1 MDIVSICVILYCVYL
16 LYTFGKIFQVGDFV
30 KKFLSVILVA
40 VIILSTFSIGASASF
55 NSLLETEADIVLL
68 INADTET
75 VILDKNAD
83 KRSAPASLTKIV
95 TCMLVL
101 ENCTDLSTMVTCKRE
116 SLNGLYEQNAATA
129 GILAGETLSIKDL
142 LYCLMLPSAAD
153 AANILADYVG
163 NGIDNFVVMMNEF
176 VAKLGCENTK
186 FYNAHGLD
194 TDPNAYTTANDL
206 YKITKYA
213 LQNPTFKEITSTSRY
228 DVAPTAKYPYTRY
241 LHNTNKMMNPGIP
254 DYYCDAV
261 SGVKTGTTDA
271 AGRCVITTAS
281 RDGYNYLLIVMGAPQ
296 YDIDNDGV
304 EENVAFT
311 ESKKIYNWA
320 FKNIELTKVT
330 DKTDVVTVVDVKY
343 NSKVDHLR
351 LVPAEEI
358 SALVPLGTQSGSLV
372 TRPIENETPKVV
384 KAPIKKGD
392 VIGKAEVL
400 YGNDIVATVDLVAAE
415 DIDLNVFLLIIGVA
429 KNILS
434 TTIFKVL
441 FIVLAILVVIY
452 ILLIIRRNKIRAKRK
467 KIRMIKG

>member
-1 MDIVSICVILYCVYL
+1 
-16 LYTFGKIFQVGDFV
+16 VGDFV
-30 KKFLSVILVA
+30 KKLLSVILIA
-40 VIILSTFSIGASASF
+40 IIIFSTFFIGASASF
-55 NSLLETEADIVLL
+55 NSLLETESDIVLL
-68 INADTET
+68 INTDTET
-75 VILDKNAD
+75 VILDKNAN
-83 KRSAPASLTKIV
+83 KKTAPASLTKIV

-101 ENCTDLSTMVTCKRE
+101 ENCPDLSVMVTCKRE
-116 SLNGLYEQNAATA
+116 SLEGLYKQNAATA
-129 GILAGETLSIKDL
+129 GILAGESLSIKDL

-163 NGIDNFVVMMNEF
+163 GGIDNFVVMMNEF
-176 VAKLGCENTK
+176 VGKLGCENTK

-228 DVAPTAKYPYTRY
+228 DIPPTEKYPHTRY
-241 LHNTNKMMNPGIP
+241 LHNTNKMMNPGIK
-254 DYYCDAV
+254 DYYCKDV

-271 AGRCVITTAS
+271 AGHCVITTAS
-281 RDGYNYLLIVMGAPQ
+281 HDGYNYLLIVMGAPQ

-311 ESKKIYNWA
+311 ESKKIYEWT

-330 DKTDVVTVVDVKY
+330 NKTDVITVVDVKY
-343 NSKVDHLR
+343 NSKVDHVR

-358 SALVPLGTQSGSLV
+358 SALVPIGTQTGSLI
-372 TRPIENETPKVV
+372 TRPIESKTPKSIT
-384 KAPIKKGD
+384 APVKKGE
-392 VIGKAEVL
+392 VIGQAEVL
-400 YGNDIVATVDLVAAE
+400 YGNEVVATVDLVAAE
-415 DIDLNVFLLIIGVA
+415 DIELNVFLLIIGVI

-434 TTIFKVL
+434 STIFKVL
-441 FIVLAILVVIY
+441 FVILAVLLVIY
-452 ILLIIRRNKIRAKRK
+452 ILLLIRRNKIRAKRK

>member
-1 MDIVSICVILYCVYL
+1 M
-16 LYTFGKIFQVGDFV
+16 
-30 KKFLSVILVA
+30 
-40 VIILSTFSIGASASF
+40 
-55 NSLLETEADIVLL
+55 ETEADIVLL
-68 INADTET
+68 VNTDTET

-83 KRSAPASLTKIV
+83 KRSAPASLTKMV

-129 GILAGETLSIKDL
+129 GILAGEALSIKDL

-206 YKITKYA
+206 YKIAKYA

-228 DVAPTAKYPYTRY
+228 DIAPTNKYPHTRY

-271 AGRCVITTAS
+271 AGRCVITTGS
-281 RDGYNYLLIVMGAPQ
+281 RDGYNYLLVVMGAPQ

-311 ESKKIYNWA
+311 DSKKIYNWA
-320 FKNIELTKVT
+320 FDNIELTKVT
-330 DKTDVVTVVDVKY
+330 DKTDVITVVDVEY

-372 TRPIENETPKVV
+372 TRPIESETPKSI

-400 YGNDIVATVDLVAAE
+400 YGNDVVATVDLVAAE
-415 DIDLNVFLLIIGVA
+415 DIDLNIFLLIIGVI

-434 TTIFKVL
+434 TTIVKILLIL
-441 FIVLAILVVIY
+441 FVILVIIY

>member
-1 MDIVSICVILYCVYL
+1 MKKVI
-16 LYTFGKIFQVGDFV
+16 
-30 KKFLSVILVA
+30 SVILVA

-68 INADTET
+68 INTDTET

-101 ENCTDLSTMVTCKRE
+101 ENCSDLSTMVTCKRE

-129 GILAGETLSIKDL
+129 GILAGETLSVKDL

-153 AANILADYVG
+153 AANILADYIG

-213 LQNPTFKEITSTSRY
+213 LQNPTFKEITSTPRY
-228 DVAPTAKYPYTRY
+228 DVKPTEKYPHTRY

-320 FKNIELTKVT
+320 FDNIELTKVT
-330 DKTDVVTVVDVKY
+330 DKTDVITVVDVQY
-343 NSKVDHLR
+343 NSKIDHLR
-351 LVPAEEI
+351 LVPKEEI

-372 TRPIENETPKVV
+372 TRPIESETPKVV
-384 KAPIKKGD
+384 SAPIKKGE

-400 YGNDIVATVDLVAAE
+400 YGEDIVATVDLVAAE
-415 DIDLNVFLLIIGVA
+415 DIDLNIFLLIIGSI

-434 TTIFKVL
+434 TTVFKVL
-441 FIVLAILVVIY
+441 FVILAVLVIIY

>member
-1 MDIVSICVILYCVYL
+1 M
-16 LYTFGKIFQVGDFV
+16 

-40 VIILSTFSIGASASF
+40 VIILSSFSIGASASF
-55 NSLLETEADIVLL
+55 NSLMETEADIVLL
-68 INADTET
+68 INTDTET

-116 SLNGLYEQNAATA
+116 NLNGLYEQNAATA
-129 GILAGETLSIKDL
+129 GILAGESLSIKDL

-228 DVAPTAKYPYTRY
+228 DIKPTDKYPHTRY

-311 ESKKIYNWA
+311 DSKKIYNWA
-320 FKNIELTKVT
+320 FENIELTKVT
-330 DKTDVVTVVDVKY
+330 DKTDVITVVDVEY

-358 SALVPLGTQSGSLV
+358 SALVPLGTKAGSLV
-372 TRPIENETPKVV
+372 TCPIESETPKIV
-384 KAPIKKGD
+384 KAPVKKGD

-434 TTIFKVL
+434 TTVFKVL

>member
-68 INADTET
+68 INTDTET
-75 VILDKNAD
+75 VILDKNAA

>member
-1 MDIVSICVILYCVYL
+1 M
-16 LYTFGKIFQVGDFV
+16 

-68 INADTET
+68 INTDTET

-261 SGVKTGTTDA
+261 SGVNTGTTYA

>member
-1 MDIVSICVILYCVYL
+1 M
-16 LYTFGKIFQVGDFV
+16 
-30 KKFLSVILVA
+30 KKFLSVFLVA

-55 NSLLETEADIVLL
+55 NSLMETEADIVLL
-68 INADTET
+68 INTDTET

-261 SGVKTGTTDA
+261 AGVKTGTTDA

-452 ILLIIRRNKIRAKRK
+452 ILLIIRRNKTRAKRK

>member
-1 MDIVSICVILYCVYL
+1 M
-16 LYTFGKIFQVGDFV
+16 
-30 KKFLSVILVA
+30 KKFLSVLLVA
-40 VIILSTFSIGASASF
+40 VIILSSFSIGASASF
-55 NSLLETEADIVLL
+55 NSLMETEADIVLL
-68 INADTET
+68 INTDTET

-83 KRSAPASLTKIV
+83 KHSAPASLTKIV

-116 SLNGLYEQNAATA
+116 NLNGLYEQNAATA
-129 GILAGETLSIKDL
+129 GILAGESLSIKDL

-228 DVAPTAKYPYTRY
+228 DIKPTDKYPHTRY

-281 RDGYNYLLIVMGAPQ
+281 CDGYNYLLIVMGAPQ

-311 ESKKIYNWA
+311 DSKKIYNWA
-320 FKNIELTKVT
+320 FENIELTKVT
-330 DKTDVVTVVDVKY
+330 DKTDVITVVDVEY

-358 SALVPLGTQSGSLV
+358 SALVPLGTKAGSLV
-372 TRPIENETPKVV
+372 TRPVEDSTPKVV

-434 TTIFKVL
+434 TTVFKVL

>member
-1 MDIVSICVILYCVYL
+1 MKKVI
-16 LYTFGKIFQVGDFV
+16 
-30 KKFLSVILVA
+30 SVVLVA

-68 INADTET
+68 INTDTET

-101 ENCTDLSTMVTCKRE
+101 ENCSDLSTMVTCKRE

-129 GILAGETLSIKDL
+129 GILAGETLSVKDL

-163 NGIDNFVVMMNEF
+163 NGTDNFVVMMNEF

-213 LQNPTFKEITSTSRY
+213 LQNPTFKEITSTPRY
-228 DVAPTAKYPYTRY
+228 DVKPTEKYPHTRY

-320 FKNIELTKVT
+320 FDNIELTKVT
-330 DKTDVVTVVDVKY
+330 DKTDVITVVDVQY
-343 NSKVDHLR
+343 NSKIDHLR
-351 LVPAEEI
+351 LVPKEEL

-372 TRPIENETPKVV
+372 TRPIESETPKVV
-384 KAPIKKGD
+384 SAPIKKGE

-400 YGNDIVATVDLVAAE
+400 YGEDIVATVDLVAAE
-415 DIDLNVFLLIIGVA
+415 DIDLNVFLLIIGSI

-434 TTIFKVL
+434 TTVFKVL
-441 FIVLAILVVIY
+441 FVILAVLVIIY